1 MEQQRKYSKRTISAL
16 KKSVKHWQENF
27 DADHCL
33 DISIY
38 DEDCPLCSIFANDDD
53 CKGCPIRDYTGKP
66 DCRKTP
72 WHHVFM
78 TSYENT
84 ADLPSK
90 KLKNAI
96 KKELTFLENLYKQ
109 LIIEG
114 KEEKP

>member
-1 MEQQRKYSKRTISAL
+1 MPKYSKRTISAL

-27 DADHCL
+27 DADYYM

-38 DEDCPLCSIFANDDD
+38 AEDCPLCSIFAKDND

-72 WHHVFM
+72 WYQVR
-78 TSYENT
+78 T
-84 ADLPSK
+84 AYCDNFLEIRPRK
-90 KLKNAI
+90 ELKNDI

-114 KEEKP
+114 KEKKP